1 MTRKFSLNENTRFV
15 LPVIAE
21 NAFTVSVSLIYSAIT
36 GAISLGSLAAATVGN
51 QAMNMVTALFAA
63 LTTGSA
69 ILTARLT
76 GKQDEDAAS
85 RTVEQTL
92 LLIPMLSV
100 LATAILLASSSFTI
114 RVLMPGAKGEFLQEG
129 SLYYRV
135 ILLSVP
141 FTVMMNAAAGILRA
155 AGQSRVVLVGTVI
168 SNAVQL
174 LMVYLLSS
182 VLEMGLKGVALAT
195 VLCRVAGSVYLT
207 AVLLRNQR
215 GFRIKAGNIFHPDGS
230 VIRRIFSVGLP
241 ASVDSIAVQFGYVVI
256 NSLLVNMGR
265 NYASVV
271 SVLNSVL
278 VFTGITQGIGA
289 AVSTTLVGHKIGA
302 GDIKG
307 ARRTLNRILISCE
320 LVSFILCVPAVLF
333 SFFSAGLFSR
343 DADVILAAGS
353 FMWIQ
358 IPYCFSAVGV
368 NVCEPAVRVGGDVR
382 FAMINITVCVLLI
395 RLPLTY
401 LFCILWDFGVA
412 GVYAANIASLTTRF
426 ALDYLRIRSDN
437 WGKREL

>member
-1 MTRKFSLNENTRFV
+1 MGHKLSMSESARFV
-15 LPVIAE
+15 MPVIAE
-21 NAFTVSVSLIYSAIT
+21 NAFTVSVSLIYSAVT
-36 GAISLGSLAAATVGN
+36 GAISAGSLAAATVGN
-51 QAMNMVTALFAA
+51 QAMNMISALFAA
-63 LTTGSA
+63 LSTGSA

-92 LLIPMLSV
+92 LLTPVLSI
-100 LATAILLASSSFTI
+100 LAAGVLLAASSFLI
-114 RVLMPGAKGEFLQEG
+114 RLLMPGAEGEFLQEG
-129 SLYYRV
+129 SLYFRV

-141 FTVMMNAAAGILRA
+141 FTIMMNASAGMLRA

-174 LMVYLLSS
+174 AAVYLLAS
-182 VLEMGLKGVALAT
+182 VGGMGLKGVALAT
-195 VLCRVAGSVYLT
+195 VICRAAGCAYLT
-207 AVLLRNQR
+207 CMLLLNHR
-215 GFRIKAGNIFHPDGS
+215 GFRVSKARIFHPDKQ

-241 ASVDSIAVQFGYVVI
+241 ASVDSIAVQLGYVVI

-265 NYASVV
+265 TYASVV

-289 AVSTTLVGHKIGA
+289 AVSITLVGHKIGA
-302 GDIKG
+302 GDIPG
-307 ARRTLNRILISCE
+307 ARRTLNSILLSCE
-320 LVSFILCVPAVLF
+320 LSSFVLCVPAILF
-333 SFFSAGLFSR
+333 SGWSAGLFSK
-343 DADVILAAGS
+343 DADVILAASS

-368 NVCEPAVRVGGDVR
+368 NVCEPAVRVGGDVKY
-382 FAMINITVCVLLI
+382 AMINITVCVLLI

-401 LFCILWDFGVA
+401 LFCIRNSFGVA
-412 GVYAANIASLTTRF
+412 GIYAANITSLTARF
-426 ALDYLRIRSDN
+426 AVDYLRIRSEK